1 MILFLKI
8 FFKISKKGIAFSK
21 KLCYNNRAT
30 YEYAGVM
37 ELVDVLDSKSC
48 GSDTVS
54 VRPRSPA
61 PKKRAIRLVFLF
73 YFLLSLFIRT
83 YTPTRATTDIP
94 STKYIAV
101 CETALSKK

>member
-61 PKKRAIRLVFLF
+61 PKTTIKRLSFFIIFCT
-73 YFLLSLFIRT
+73 FLLT
-83 YTPTRATTDIP
+83 
-94 STKYIAV
+94 
-101 CETALSKK
+101 

>member
-61 PKKRAIRLVFLF
+61 PTKNPYFLSADFLF
-73 YFLLSLFIRT
+73 L
-83 YTPTRATTDIP
+83 
-94 STKYIAV
+94 
-101 CETALSKK
+101 C